1 MAAEVVHGCESHFRQ
16 PLKTKGFFAEV
27 DFAEVPYSF
36 TVFLPFRRVRG
47 GRMWWAPWHALTEV
61 EVAPAGALFHPLR
74 FPLGVAFRVCGVV
87 RRALCVVALGVGVGV
102 AGSGGLGGSGG
113 KRVGASAG
121 VAAVAGSHGRSRARP
136 KSALTRKVG
145 GRLYT
150 RHPGE
155 EVAGRWGRWILVHV
169 PSWSRGGYQSYKLF
183 LDKKSERRRL
193 WHVSVKNGLP
203 YGGVFIAHL
212 AANHPDALEWAV
224 NQMEVHER
232 ELQSEAEG

>member
-1 MAAEVVHGCESHFRQ
+1 M
-16 PLKTKGFFAEV
+16 
-27 DFAEVPYSF
+27 
-36 TVFLPFRRVRG
+36 
-47 GRMWWAPWHALTEV
+47 
-61 EVAPAGALFHPLR
+61 
-74 FPLGVAFRVCGVV
+74 
-87 RRALCVVALGVGVGV
+87 GVGVLVGRV
-102 AGSGGLGGSGG
+102 SGSGAGE
-113 KRVGASAG
+113 RVGVSAG
-121 VAAVAGSHGRSRARP
+121 GAAMAGPHGRSRARP
-136 KSALTRKVG
+136 ETVLTRRVG

-155 EVAGRWGRWILVHV
+155 EVAGRWRRWILVHV

-193 WHVSVKNGLP
+193 WHISVKDGVP

-224 NQMEVHER
+224 YQMEVHER